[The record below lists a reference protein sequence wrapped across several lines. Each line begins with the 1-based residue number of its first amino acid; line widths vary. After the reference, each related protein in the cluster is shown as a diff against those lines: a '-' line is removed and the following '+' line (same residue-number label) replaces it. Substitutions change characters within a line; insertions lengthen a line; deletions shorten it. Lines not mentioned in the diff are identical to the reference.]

1 MVANWHGAGAV
12 AVAESLHVEI
22 MTMRQKKSQL
32 ERNLKA
38 FHQWHT
44 SSKKAIPFNPSQIIH
59 QLGSK
64 HLNI

>member
-1 MVANWHGAGAV
+1 MTVIVDSMVANWHGAGAV

-38 FHQWHT
+38 FHQ
-44 SSKKAIPFNPSQIIH
+44 
-59 QLGSK
+59 
-64 HLNI
+64 